1 MASDRASIA
10 SGAAQDGHDL
20 RRRNVP
26 SQDTN
31 GGVVPS
37 QKEVDDKKAQKVR
50 RTSGLLIEL
59 C

>member
-26 SQDTN
+26 SPDTN
-31 GGVVPS
+31 GSVVPS

-50 RTSGLLIEL
+50 RTSESWMDL

>member
-1 MASDRASIA
+1 MASEKASVA
-10 SGAAQDGHDL
+10 SGAAQDSNDL

-31 GGVVPS
+31 GSAVSS

-50 RTSGLLIEL
+50 QSHT
-59 C
+59 